1 MIRILAVG
9 KIKEKANKD
18 LISEYVKRLTPYV
31 KLEITEVDEVTL
43 PKNAS
48 DADVEI
54 LKFKESEKILSQIS
68 PNHHVIL
75 LDLDGKNLNS
85 TSFCDYIFKQYVG
98 GNSDITFVIGGSH
111 GVSKVMRNRADFRL
125 KLSDMTF
132 PHQLARLI
140 LIEQIYRA
148 YKIHYNEPYHK

>member
-18 LISEYVKRLTPYV
+18 LILEYVKRLTPYV
-31 KLEITEVDEVTL
+31 KLDIIEIDEAVL
-43 PKNAS
+43 AKNAS
-48 DADVEI
+48 DADIEI
-54 LKFKESEKILSQIS
+54 VKRAESEKLVSLIS
-68 PNHHVIL
+68 PSHHVVL
-75 LDLDGKNLNS
+75 LDLSGKNLSS
-85 TSFCDYIFKQYVG
+85 TDFSQYIFKQYVH

-111 GVSKVMRNRADFRL
+111 GVSDSLRKRADFRL
-125 KLSDMTF
+125 KISEMTF

>member
-9 KIKEKANKD
+9 KIKERANKE
-18 LISEYVKRLTPYV
+18 LIGEYVKRLIPYV
-31 KLEITEVDEVTL
+31 KLEIAEVDEVSL

-54 LKFKESEKILSQIS
+54 LKEKESEKLLSQIAPS
-68 PNHHVIL
+68 HHVIL
-75 LDLDGKNLNS
+75 LDLDGKSLNS
-85 TSFCDYIFKQYVG
+85 LAFSDYIFKQYVD

-111 GVSKVMRNRADFRL
+111 GVSQAMRRRADFRL
-125 KLSDMTF
+125 KLSEMTF

-140 LIEQIYRA
+140 LLEQVYRA
-148 YKIHYNEPYHK
+148 YKIHHNEPYHK

>member
-18 LISEYVKRLTPYV
+18 LILEYVKRLTPYV
-31 KLEITEVDEVTL
+31 KLDIIEIDEAVL
-43 PKNAS
+43 AKNAS
-48 DADVEI
+48 DADIEI
-54 LKFKESEKILSQIS
+54 VKRAESEKLVSLIS
-68 PNHHVIL
+68 PNHHVVL
-75 LDLDGKNLNS
+75 LDLSGKNLSS
-85 TSFCDYIFKQYVG
+85 TDFSQYIFKQYVH

-111 GVSKVMRNRADFRL
+111 GVSDSLRKRADFRL
-125 KLSDMTF
+125 KISEMTF

>member
-9 KIKEKANKD
+9 KIKEKANKE
-18 LISEYVKRLTPYV
+18 LIAEYVKRLTPYV
-31 KLEITEVDEVTL
+31 KLEIIEIDEAVL
-43 PKNAS
+43 AKNAS
-48 DADVEI
+48 EADIEI
-54 LKFKESEKILSQIS
+54 LKKVESEKLLSMIS
-68 PNHHVIL
+68 PNHHVVL
-75 LDLDGKNLNS
+75 LDLAGKNVSS
-85 TSFCDYIFKQYVG
+85 TDFSHYIFKQYVH

-111 GVSKVMRNRADFRL
+111 GVCDSLRKRADFRL
-125 KLSDMTF
+125 KISEMTF

>member
-18 LISEYVKRLTPYV
+18 LIGEYVKRLTPYV

-68 PNHHVIL
+68 SSHHVIL

-85 TSFCDYIFKQYVG
+85 TSFSDYIFRQYVDG
-98 GNSDITFVIGGSH
+98 KSDITFVIGGSH
-111 GVSKVMRNRADFRL
+111 GVSETMRRHADFRL
-125 KLSDMTF
+125 KLSEMTF

-140 LIEQIYRA
+140 LLEQIYRA
-148 YKIHYNEPYHK
+148 YKIHFNEPYHK

>member
-1 MIRILAVG
+1 MIRILAIG
-9 KIKEKANKD
+9 KIKEKANKE

-31 KLEITEVDEVTL
+31 KLEIIEVDEVLL

-54 LKFKESEKILSQIS
+54 MKNKESEKILSLIS
-68 PNHHVIL
+68 ANQHVML
-75 LDLDGKNLNS
+75 LDLSGKYMSS
-85 TSFCDYIFKQYVG
+85 TNFSNYIFKQYVD

-111 GVSKVMRNRADFRL
+111 GVSDTVRNRADFRL

-132 PHQLARLI
+132 PHQLARL
-140 LIEQIYRA
+140 LLVEQIYRA
-148 YKIHYNEPYHK
+148 YKIHFNEPYHK

>member
-18 LISEYVKRLTPYV
+18 LIGEYVKRLTPYV

-48 DADVEI
+48 DTDVEI
-54 LKFKESEKILSQIS
+54 LKSKESEKILSQIS
-68 PNHHVIL
+68 SSHHVIL

-85 TSFCDYIFKQYVG
+85 TSFSDYIFRQYVDG
-98 GNSDITFVIGGSH
+98 KSDITFVIGGSH
-111 GVSKVMRNRADFRL
+111 GVSQAMRRHADFRL
-125 KLSDMTF
+125 KLSEMTF

-140 LIEQIYRA
+140 LLEQIYRA
-148 YKIHYNEPYHK
+148 YKIHFNEPYHK

>member
-18 LISEYVKRLTPYV
+18 LILEYVKRLTPYV
-31 KLEITEVDEVTL
+31 KLDIIEIEEAVL
-43 PKNAS
+43 AKNAS
-48 DADVEI
+48 DADIEI
-54 LKFKESEKILSQIS
+54 VKRAESEKLVSLIS
-68 PNHHVIL
+68 PNHHVVL
-75 LDLDGKNLNS
+75 LDLSGKNLSS
-85 TSFCDYIFKQYVG
+85 TDFSQYIFKQYVH

-111 GVSKVMRNRADFRL
+111 GVSDSLRKRADFRL
-125 KLSDMTF
+125 KISEMTF

>member
-31 KLEITEVDEVTL
+31 KLDIIEVDEAVL
-43 PKNAS
+43 AKNAS
-48 DADVEI
+48 DADIEI
-54 LKFKESEKILSQIS
+54 LKKVESEKLLSMIS
-68 PNHHVIL
+68 PGHHVIL
-75 LDLDGKNLNS
+75 LDLSGENVNS
-85 TSFCDYIFKQYVG
+85 IDFSNYIFKQYVC

-111 GVSKVMRNRADFRL
+111 GVTDLLRKRADFRL
-125 KLSDMTF
+125 KISDMTL

-140 LIEQIYRA
+140 LMEQIYRA

>member
-31 KLEITEVDEVTL
+31 KLDIIEIDEAIL
-43 PKNAS
+43 AKNAS
-48 DADVEI
+48 DADIEI
-54 LKFKESEKILSQIS
+54 VKKAESDKLLSLIS
-68 PNHHVIL
+68 PSHHVVL
-75 LDLDGKNLNS
+75 LDLSGKNVSS
-85 TSFCDYIFKQYVG
+85 TDFSHYIFKQYVH

-111 GVSKVMRNRADFRL
+111 GVSDSLRKRADFRL
-125 KLSDMTF
+125 KISEMTF